1 LNINENFLPNDQLKA
16 KNEMNCA
23 NNCITRMEHSLY
35 EGELEQA
42 KRSAVDFLNSIRELE
57 RMQVEHGQ
65 IDDMV
70 KALKDKGVNVE
81 KIYRAV

>member
-1 LNINENFLPNDQLKA
+1 MRGNWSKP
-16 KNEMNCA
+16 
-23 NNCITRMEHSLY
+23 
-35 EGELEQA
+35 

-81 KIYRAV
+81 KTI